1 MAHAAW
7 TSTDLELIFEE
18 ISCIGNLTVKPLKG
32 GEGKKEKT
40 GIRESRANGE
50 TFLHASCLRL
60 TKTYRGT
67 KFLGIG
73 ITTATTGLFVP
84 IQPVKG
90 FTCALGVSPG
100 EFGLKGCLTDGI
112 LCVRLTVWC
121 GHWEQRGSSNLKSRG
136 YWLLGGII
144 RNCLKNGRS
153 REREFFK
160 DVKFSDSDACFV
172 GLNGNGEEILFWL
185 LVIKLW
191 IL

>member
-18 ISCIGNLTVKPLKG
+18 ISCIGNLTVKPLRRRK
-32 GEGKKEKT
+32 EREKT
-40 GIRESRANGE
+40 GIRESKANGE

-121 GHWEQRGSSNLKSRG
+121 GHWEQRGSSNLRSQG

-144 RNCLKNGRS
+144 RNCLKMGD
-153 REREFFK
+153 RENESFLKTWNFQIRM
-160 DVKFSDSDACFV
+160 
-172 GLNGNGEEILFWL
+172 
-185 LVIKLW
+185 LVL
-191 IL
+191 